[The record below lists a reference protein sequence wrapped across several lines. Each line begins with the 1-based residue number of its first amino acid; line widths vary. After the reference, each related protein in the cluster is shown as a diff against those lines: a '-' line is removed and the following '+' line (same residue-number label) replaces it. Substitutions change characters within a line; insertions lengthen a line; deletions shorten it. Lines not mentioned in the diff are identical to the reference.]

1 MRWFIMLLFISLISC
16 STVKPMEEQ
25 ITVSG
30 FDFTKYADQGFL
42 FTPEAYLGEYQ
53 SIGVISVTIWPSVSE
68 SPNVSAKGVTQR
80 QRWYIGQL
88 NVNKAIDRIYQ
99 QASNMGADG
108 IMRFDVRS
116 IERNNGGLRIEGA
129 EISGFAIDR
138 PDN

>member
-1 MRWFIMLLFISLISC
+1 
-16 STVKPMEEQ
+16 MEER

-30 FDFTKYADQGFL
+30 FDFTKYASKGFL
-42 FTPEAYLGEYQ
+42 ITPEQYLGEYQ
-53 SIGVISVTIWPSVSE
+53 SIGVINVTIWPSVSE
-68 SPNVSAKGVTQR
+68 SPKASAKGVTER

-99 QASNMGADG
+99 QATNMGADG

-116 IERNNGGLRIEGA
+116 IERINGTLRIEGA

-138 PDN
+138 TDN